1 MRRGGWGV
9 TKILR
14 FAQNDR
20 VFRLTMT
27 GLEPLAARP
36 IGASAK
42 KRAGLPTRSKVGARP
57 VIICPCTGVRLDA
70 RPGQGRPRGAVRRSR
85 TGASAKKRAGPAPCH
100 PERSEGSLEWRKA
113 SPPLSPVTRSEGSW
127 EMRRGGWGVT
137 KILRFAQND
146 RVFRLTMTGLEPLA
160 ARPIGASAKKHARK
174 SCNLSW
180 NWIFVLIIRPCKG
193 ADRRPAFPARSCRSA
208 ENAQPSHGAYHPGRM
223 PRQGRS
229 SGPDAAGHEARTKL
243 APGMK
248 LNSSMRISSTISR
261 SKRLLTAT
269 LISSSIISRST
280 SSSAAKSRS
289 GSE

>member
-1 MRRGGWGV
+1 
-9 TKILR
+9 
-14 FAQNDR
+14 
-20 VFRLTMT
+20 MT
-27 GLEPLAARP
+27 GLRLLAARP

-85 TGASAKKRAGPAPCH
+85 TGASAKK
-100 PERSEGSLEWRKA
+100 
-113 SPPLSPVTRSEGSW
+113 
-127 EMRRGGWGVT
+127 
-137 KILRFAQND
+137 
-146 RVFRLTMTGLEPLA
+146 
-160 ARPIGASAKKHARK
+160 HARK

-193 ADRRPAFPARSCRSA
+193 ADRRPAFPALPCRSA

-229 SGPDAAGHEARTKL
+229 SGPDEAAHEARTKL